1 MCPVPRV
8 NVINTPHPPHPAMEE
23 HLKKLE
29 EAREL
34 RRRSADWAY
43 IESKPE
49 PLKTALKLLVET
61 GDLWYSAKLSGV
73 PLDELNE
80 ERKKARIPLVVV

>member
-1 MCPVPRV
+1 MVV
-8 NVINTPHPPHPAMEE
+8 GE
-23 HLKKLE
+23 HLGEYLKRLE